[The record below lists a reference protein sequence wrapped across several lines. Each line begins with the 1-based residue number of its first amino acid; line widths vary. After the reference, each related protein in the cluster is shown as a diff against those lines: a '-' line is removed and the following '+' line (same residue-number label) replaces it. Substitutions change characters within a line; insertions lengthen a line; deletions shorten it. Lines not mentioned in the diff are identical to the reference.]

1 MQRSPFLR
9 SVVSDPKHHSDVL
22 REDIWMGIQKLR
34 DRAAKVD
41 AARVIAVD
49 MTVRVTVHLEKI
61 RIAKSRASY
70 VSNHFLNDLNLFKL
84 SCSFDSITHP
94 PIATNSYLIDER
106 TELEFLRKLCEIMA
120 IYLLPPGYSLTPLRL
135 LLSEI
140 LSLKILHPIVKL
152 VTSPDYINQKIVH
165 HIETRLAAA
174 ALSKRSYEYAASF
187 EDFLGVIAAARSTDE
202 LLQLRTSVVND
213 MVQATTQQNLQ
224 LAKRGATNNENGDG
238 GGGSSSS
245 AGGKAGAEAASKLRR
260 YIQQLAYAKAQC
272 EKNLARLGW
281 TGSFTNDLVS
291 INSWNI
297 WWTFVMFFAAFHA

>member
-1 MQRSPFLR
+1 M
-9 SVVSDPKHHSDVL
+9 
-22 REDIWMGIQKLR
+22 
-34 DRAAKVD
+34 
-41 AARVIAVD
+41 
-49 MTVRVTVHLEKI
+49 
-61 RIAKSRASY
+61 
-70 VSNHFLNDLNLFKL
+70 L
-84 SCSFDSITHP
+84 SLTSFESITHP
-94 PIATNSYLIDER
+94 TIATNSYLIDER

-120 IYLLPPGYSLTPLRL
+120 IYLLPQGYSLNPLRL

-140 LSLKILHPIVKL
+140 LSLKILHPIIRL

-174 ALSKRSYEYAASF
+174 ALSKRSYEYAANF

-224 LAKRGATNNENGDG
+224 LAKRGATTVNENGDG
-238 GGGSSSS
+238 GNGSSTSS
-245 AGGKAGAEAASKLRR
+245 SNSGGKAGAEAASKLRR

-291 INSWNI
+291 TIKQYI
-297 WWTFVMFFAAFHA
+297 

>member
-1 MQRSPFLR
+1 MKCSFWFSFSIDCYL
-9 SVVSDPKHHSDVL
+9 L
-22 REDIWMGIQKLR
+22 IINQK
-34 DRAAKVD
+34 
-41 AARVIAVD
+41 
-49 MTVRVTVHLEKI
+49 TH
-61 RIAKSRASY
+61 KST
-70 VSNHFLNDLNLFKL
+70 F
-84 SCSFDSITHP
+84 SCSSESITHP
-94 PIATNSYLIDER
+94 AIATNSYLIDER

-140 LSLKILHPIVKL
+140 LSLKILYPIVKL

-224 LAKRGATNNENGDG
+224 LAKRGATSNENGGDG
-238 GGGSSSS
+238 SGSSSS
-245 AGGKAGAEAASKLRR
+245 SSSGGKAGAEAASKLRR

-291 INSWNI
+291 KEKI
-297 WWTFVMFFAAFHA
+297 